1 MDWVEDKYAAL
12 LTSIGEHLFGRRFT
26 LSVQYQGNGKAASV
40 PASIDLAPPSSAPR
54 RPAPRARR
62 PCTPARAPRDAP
74 HLAPLNP
81 RYTFDRFVVGNNNQL
96 AAAAAHGV
104 AEAPA
109 RLYNPLFIY
118 GGVGLGKTH
127 LMHAIGHALLE
138 RDPGKRV
145 MYLSSERFTNELVS
159 AIQDGTMA
167 EFRRQY
173 RACDLLLV
181 DDIQFLEGKERTQE
195 EFFHTFNALHD
206 AQRQI
211 VLTSDRPP
219 SATGL
224 EDRLVSR
231 FEWGMVADIKP
242 PDFETRVAILRRK
255 VEEDGLVIHDA
266 DEVLAFIAK
275 HRTSSVR
282 EIEGAMIKLLAYS
295 SLTRRPIDLSL
306 AREALG
312 VGPQVDG
319 GGGVSAGGIT
329 PQRVRD
335 KVAARLGNDR
345 RGAAVQEAHQGPDHP
360 PPGGHVPDQG
370 DVRPVAGGDR
380 QAVRRARPQHRH
392 PLHRQ
397 GRGGHGRGPGVPPAR
412 GASCGTR
419 CGRKAV
425 RGNVQCESAEY
436 VSTGTG
442 WSGSRRGTRP
452 GERMNSPQE
461 MSRSPANFAG
471 LDRRLGGLRRAAAS
485 HGPTQGAGVRA
496 GGLRDVVLLRFPT
509 GRPRTCTGCR
519 PAPRSGAHE
528 LDGTLAQGSMRRRT
542 CVRQRRGQPVW
553 RVWGEVVGNAPA
565 VWERG
570 RAGENPGF
578 PHAFPTGGG
587 WRRWLRDKR
596 MKGERTGLSTVPTP
610 STTIY

>member
-1 MDWVEDKYAAL
+1 MELTAAEIWSRILESAKTALPEQAFRTWLAPTQAVAISNDLLVVATPNPFAVDWVEDKYASL

-26 LSVQYQGNGKAASV
+26 LSVQFQGNGKAASV
-40 PASIDLAPPSSAPR
+40 PASIDLAPPPSVVQPASRMEAP
-54 RPAPRARR
+54 AVHSG
-62 PCTPARAPRDAP
+62 TPAADTRP

-81 RYTFDRFVVGNNNQL
+81 RYSFDRFVVGNNNQL

-109 RLYNPLFIY
+109 RMYNPLFIY

-127 LMHAIGHALLE
+127 LMHAIGHTILE

-159 AIQDGTMA
+159 AIQEGSMG

-206 AQRQI
+206 SQRQI

-231 FEWGMVADIKP
+231 FEWGMVADIKA

-255 VEEDGLVIHDA
+255 VEEDALVIHDA

-295 SLTRRPIDLSL
+295 SLTRRQIDLSL

-312 VGPQVDG
+312 VGPSVDG

-335 KVAARLGNDR
+335 KVAHAWGTTSEALQSKKRTKDLTIPRQVAMYLVKEMFDLSLVEIGKLFGGRDHSTVIHSIAKVEDDI
-345 RGAAVQEAHQGPDHP
+345 AAD
-360 PPGGHVPDQG
+360 
-370 DVRPVAGGDR
+370 
-380 QAVRRARPQHRH
+380 
-392 PLHRQ
+392 
-397 GRGGHGRGPGVPPAR
+397 PA
-412 GASCGTR
+412 
-419 CGRKAV
+419 
-425 RGNVQCESAEY
+425 
-436 VSTGTG
+436 
-442 WSGSRRGTRP
+442 
-452 GERMNSPQE
+452 
-461 MSRSPANFAG
+461 F
-471 LDRRLGGLRRAAAS
+471 
-485 HGPTQGAGVRA
+485 
-496 GGLRDVVLLRFPT
+496 
-509 GRPRTCTGCR
+509 
-519 PAPRSGAHE
+519 
-528 LDGTLAQGSMRRRT
+528 RRR
-542 CVRQRRGQPVW
+542 V
-553 RVWGEVVGNAPA
+553 E
-565 VWERG
+565 E
-570 RAGENPGF
+570 
-578 PHAFPTGGG
+578 
-587 WRRWLRDKR
+587 LREALR
-596 MKGERTGLSTVPTP
+596 
-610 STTIY
+610 